1 MTLEGNLI
9 LAPLAGISK
18 RPFRLLARKYGAAL
32 CYTEMIS
39 ADALFRNDKKTIRML
54 DHTPDEHPIG
64 IQLFGSRPEL
74 ISAATRRLMDFK
86 PDVVDLNLGCPVP
99 KVIKKNGGAALLKN
113 PDLAGEIM
121 IAAVENSDVPVTI
134 KTRSGWNADSRNYL
148 EIGRRAEQAGISA
161 MTLHPRS
168 RTEGFAGK
176 SDWSLIKRL
185 KEEIAIPVIGNGDI
199 KCPQDAKDMFDQ
211 TGCDAVM
218 IGRAA
223 LGNPFIFRQIK
234 YFLEQDRIIPEMTP
248 DEKVAMALEHA
259 RMMATQY
266 PDHVAARMM
275 RKHLAWYTKGFL
287 EGHELRREIM
297 KQESYDEIETCL
309 NNYLTK
315 ASQLNG

>member
-1 MTLEGNLI
+1 MTLQGNLI

-39 ADALFRNDKKTIRML
+39 ADALFRNDKKTIKML

-74 ISAATRRLMDFK
+74 IAAATKRLMDFK

-113 PDLAGEIM
+113 PDLAEEIM
-121 IAAVENSDVPVTI
+121 IAAVESSCVPVTI
-134 KTRSGWNADSRNYL
+134 KTRSGWNADSKNFL
-148 EIGRRAEQAGISA
+148 EIGRRAEKAGISA

-185 KEEIAIPVIGNGDI
+185 KEEIAVPVIGNGDI

-223 LGNPFIFRQIK
+223 LGNPFIFKQIR

-248 DEKVAMALEHA
+248 DEKIAMALEHA

-266 PDHVAARMM
+266 PDQVAARMM

-309 NNYLTK
+309 NNYLIR
-315 ASQLNG
+315 ASKPNG